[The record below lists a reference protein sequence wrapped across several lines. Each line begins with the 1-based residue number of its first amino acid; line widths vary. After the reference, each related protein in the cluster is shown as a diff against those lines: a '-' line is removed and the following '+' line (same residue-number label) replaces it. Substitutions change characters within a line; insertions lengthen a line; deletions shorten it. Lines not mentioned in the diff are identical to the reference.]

1 MIKRFVLLAALVG
14 VAPAAISAQ
23 QVTVDTTGVGAVVD
37 QAMNHSQVMTILQH
51 LSDVIGPRLT
61 GSAAVKQANEWGMAQ
76 YKSWGLAAAMEP
88 WTFAGTF
95 RRGTS
100 TCKITVPFSRKI
112 NCDSWAWT
120 NGTGGRML
128 EGPVVKINAANA
140 DSLAA
145 YKGKIRGAWVMLSEP
160 PNLRNPDGIPMTAA
174 DSAVARDEMAKR
186 RAAFQT
192 QGRDTSAAA
201 REKRQQYGV
210 DRPYLLRQMGALGQI
225 TDGSKDFDLMT
236 MSGSPNRP
244 SVFPN
249 VVLGHEDF
257 SMFWRQMELGLHPR
271 FAASVDNTVTIKPTT
286 QWNTVG
292 EIKGSEKPEEVVII
306 GGHLDSWDLGEG
318 TTDNGAGSATVLEA
332 ARAIA
337 ASGVKPKRTIRFV
350 LFTGEEEGLLGS
362 VGYATAH
369 AGEADKI
376 QAVLVLDNGTGRITG
391 QALQGRSQDNQL
403 WQDLFAPLAALGPF
417 NVHDGNKGGT
427 DHLSFLPYGVPA
439 WNFDQETRG
448 YNHTHHSQV
457 DTYDHAVGP
466 DLMQASAVMGATAL
480 ELANLPTLL
489 PRGVKVPMPD
499 FGMSP
504 MKPSP
509 GLDKPVRRAASKKP

>member
-1 MIKRFVLLAALVG
+1 MPKRLVLLAALAAA
-14 VAPAAISAQ
+14 APVTLSAQ

-37 QAMNHSQVMTILQH
+37 QAMNHSQVMAILQH
-51 LSDVIGPRLT
+51 LSDAIGPRLT
-61 GSAAVKQANEWGMAQ
+61 GSAAVKEANDWGAAQ
-76 YKSWGLAAAMEP
+76 FKSWGLSGALEP

-95 RRGTS
+95 RRGTA
-100 TCKITVPFSRKI
+100 TCRITKPFVRKI

-120 NGTGGRML
+120 DGTHGRML
-128 EGPVVKINAANA
+128 EGPVVRINAANA

-145 YKGKIRGAWVMLSEP
+145 YKGKIRGAWVMLTDP
-160 PNLRNPDGIPMTAA
+160 PKLWNPDGPPMTAA
-174 DSAVARDEMAKR
+174 DSAELRAMMERR
-186 RAAFQT
+186 RAEFRANA
-192 QGRDTSAAA
+192 DTSAEA
-201 REKRQQYGV
+201 RQKRQQFAV
-210 DRPYLLRQMGALGQI
+210 DRPYLLRKMGALGQL
-225 TDGSKDFDLMT
+225 TDGAKDFDLMT

-249 VVLGHEDF
+249 VVIGNEDY
-257 SMFWRQMELGLHPR
+257 SMLFRQLELGLKPR
-271 FAASVDNTVTIKPTT
+271 FGGSIDNTVTIRPTT

-292 EIKGSEKPEEVVII
+292 EIKGTEKPDEVVII

-362 VGYATAH
+362 VAYAKSH
-369 AGEADKI
+369 ENEADKI
-376 QAVLVLDNGTGRITG
+376 QAVVVLDNGTGRVTG
-391 QALQGRSQDNQL
+391 QALQGRSQDKQL
-403 WQDLFAPLAALGPF
+403 WEDLLAPLSALGPF

-427 DHLSFLPYGVPA
+427 DHLSFLPYGVPG
-439 WNFDQETRG
+439 WNFDQEVRG

-466 DLMQASAVMGATAL
+466 DLMQASAVMAATAV
-480 ELANLPTLL
+480 ELANLPVLL
-489 PRGVKVPMPD
+489 PRGEKVPMPD

-509 GLDKPVRRAASKKP
+509 GLVGPSHPAAKKSK